1 MRRRVGRRTGVSL
14 RASSPVW
21 PVGSSTFARVLAC
34 RMKGVSRRVDWRVAV
49 NRVLEARKEVE
60 EET

>member
-1 MRRRVGRRTGVSL
+1 
-14 RASSPVW
+14 
-21 PVGSSTFARVLAC
+21 
-34 RMKGVSRRVDWRVAV
+34 MKGVSRRVDWRVAV